1 MLVFALIGAGLR
13 RDKADIVLYVAQKA
27 PPFSLFQKGGFMW
40 SYGQCMDNIKGI
52 VLELNTMYS
61 MIIELLTNDSLLT
74 SATTALPNLVAAI
87 KGMALTLCV
96 MFFLIDFFSKSLHLQ
111 WVTWE
116 NVLMLFI
123 KMVVAKVCVDN
134 AELFTTMLY
143 KGFNGFVGALSNTA
157 SQYSFITG
165 DNMTKAQY
173 FVSSQNASLIVSDYN
188 AGFLNFEPLLLNLQ
202 ITIQGLIMKIIMI
215 LANVVVIARL
225 FELTVY
231 TMIAPVPLSTFACE
245 GLSDVGKGFLKS
257 YAAVS
262 LQAIVLAIMFL
273 SYNSVNAALIS
284 GHIGNSNLSLNGILG
299 LITTLT
305 LGIGVMQSGA
315 WSKKICGAM

>member
-1 MLVFALIGAGLR
+1 
-13 RDKADIVLYVAQKA
+13 
-27 PPFSLFQKGGFMW
+27 MW

-52 VLELNTMYS
+52 ILELNTMYS
-61 MIIELLTNDSLLT
+61 MIIELLTNDSLLVN
-74 SATTALPNLVAAI
+74 ATTSLPNLVAAI

-96 MFFLIDFFSKSLHLQ
+96 MFFLIDFFSKTLHLQ
-111 WVTWE
+111 WITWE

-134 AELFTTMLY
+134 AELFTTLLY
-143 KGFNGFVGALSNTA
+143 KGFNGFIGAISGTIT
-157 SQYSFITG
+157 QYQFISG

-173 FVSSQNASLIVSDYN
+173 FVSSSDASLIVNDVS
-188 AGFLNFEPLLLNLQ
+188 AGFLNFQPLLLNLQ

-215 LANVVVIARL
+215 LANVIVIARL

-262 LQAIVLAIMFL
+262 LQAIVLAIMFIAY
-273 SYNSVNAALIS
+273 SSVNTALIS
-284 GHIGNSNLSLNGILG
+284 GRIGSTNLTLSGILG
-299 LITTLT
+299 FVTTLT

>member
-1 MLVFALIGAGLR
+1 
-13 RDKADIVLYVAQKA
+13 
-27 PPFSLFQKGGFMW
+27 MW
-40 SYGQCMDNIKGI
+40 SYGQCMDNIKNI
-52 VLELNTMYS
+52 VRELNTMFS
-61 MIIELLTNDSLLT
+61 MLIELLTNDSLLSTTTT
-74 SATTALPNLVAAI
+74 SLPNLVSAI
-87 KGMALTLCV
+87 KATALTLCV
-96 MFFLIDFFSKSLHLQ
+96 MFFLIDFFTKSLHLQ

-123 KMVVAKVCVDN
+123 KLVVAKVCVDN

-143 KGFNGFVGALSNTA
+143 KGFNGFVGAISGTIT
-157 SQYSFITG
+157 QYQFIDG
-165 DNMTKAQY
+165 DNMTRAQY
-173 FVSSQNASLIVSDYN
+173 FVSSSDATLIVNDVD
-188 AGFLNFEPLLLNLQ
+188 AGFLNFQPLLLNLQ

-231 TMIAPVPLSTFACE
+231 TLIAPVPLSTFACE

-262 LQAIVLAIMFL
+262 LQAIVLAVMFIA
-273 SYNSVNAALIS
+273 YAAVNDALIS
-284 GHIGNSNLSLNGILG
+284 GHIGSTSLSLNGIMG

-305 LGIGVMQSGA
+305 LAMGVMQSGA

>member
-1 MLVFALIGAGLR
+1 
-13 RDKADIVLYVAQKA
+13 
-27 PPFSLFQKGGFMW
+27 MW

-52 VLELNTMYS
+52 VLELNTMFS
-61 MIIELLTNDSLLT
+61 MLIELLTNDSLLT
-74 SATTALPNLVAAI
+74 TATSSLPNLVSAI
-87 KGMALTLCV
+87 KATAITLCV
-96 MFFLIDFFSKSLHLQ
+96 MFFLIDFFSKTLHLQ

-134 AELFTTMLY
+134 AELFMTILY
-143 KGFNGFVGALSNTA
+143 KGFNSFVGTISGTIT
-157 SQYSFITG
+157 QYSFISG

-173 FVSSQNASLIVSDYN
+173 FVSQSDANLIVNNVS
-188 AGFLNFEPLLLNLQ
+188 AGFLNFQPVLMNLQ
-202 ITIQGLIMKIIMI
+202 ITIQGLIMKIVMI

-231 TMIAPVPLSTFACE
+231 TLIAPVPLSTFACE

-262 LQAIVLAIMFL
+262 LQSIVLALMFI
-273 SYNSVNAALIS
+273 SYASINNALIS
-284 GHIGNSNLSLNGILG
+284 GHIGSTNLTLSGISG
-299 LITTLT
+299 LVTTLT
-305 LGIGVMQSGA
+305 LAMGVMQSGS
-315 WSKKICGAM
+315 WSRKICGAM

>member
-1 MLVFALIGAGLR
+1 
-13 RDKADIVLYVAQKA
+13 
-27 PPFSLFQKGGFMW
+27 MW

-52 VLELNTMYS
+52 VLELNTIFS
-61 MIIELLTNDSLLT
+61 MLIELLTNDSLLT
-74 SATTALPNLVAAI
+74 TATTSLPNLVSAI
-87 KGMALTLCV
+87 KATALTLCV
-96 MFFLIDFFSKSLHLQ
+96 MFFLIDFFTKTLHLQ

-123 KMVVAKVCVDN
+123 KLVVAKVFVDN
-134 AELFTTMLY
+134 SELIMTMVY
-143 KGFNGFVGALSNTA
+143 KGFNSFIGAISGTI
-157 SQYSFITG
+157 SQYRFIDG
-165 DNMTKAQY
+165 DNLTKAQF
-173 FVSSQNASLIVSDYN
+173 FVSASDAYLIVNDVD
-188 AGFLNFEPLLLNLQ
+188 AGFLNFQPLLLNLQ
-202 ITIQGLIMKIIMI
+202 ISIQGLIMKIIMI

-231 TMIAPVPLSTFACE
+231 TMIAPVPLSTFACD
-245 GLSDVGKGFLKS
+245 GLTEVGKSFLKS

-273 SYNSVNAALIS
+273 SYSAINSALIS
-284 GHIGNSNLSLNGILG
+284 GNIGSMNLTLNGITG

-305 LGIGVMQSGA
+305 LAMGVMQSGS

>member
-1 MLVFALIGAGLR
+1 
-13 RDKADIVLYVAQKA
+13 
-27 PPFSLFQKGGFMW
+27 MW

-52 VLELNTMYS
+52 VLELNTMFS
-61 MIIELLTNDSLLT
+61 MLMELLMNDSLLT
-74 SATTALPNLVAAI
+74 TTTAALPNLIAAI
-87 KGMALTLCV
+87 KATSLTLCV
-96 MFFLIDFFSKSLHLQ
+96 MFFLIDFFTKTLHLQ

-123 KMVVAKVCVDN
+123 KLVFAKVCVDN
-134 AELFTTMLY
+134 SELIMTVVY
-143 KGFNGFVGALSNTA
+143 KGFNGFVGALSGTVM
-157 SQYSFITG
+157 QYRFIDG

-173 FVSSQNASLIVSDYN
+173 FVSSSDASLIVNDVK
-188 AGFLNFEPLLLNLQ
+188 AGFLNFQPLLMNLQ
-202 ITIQGLIMKIIMI
+202 ITIQGLIMKIVMI

-231 TMIAPVPLSTFACE
+231 TLIAPVPLSTFACD

-262 LQAIVLAIMFL
+262 LQAIVLAIMFF
-273 SYNSVNAALIS
+273 SYNAVNQALIS
-284 GHIGNSNLSLNGILG
+284 GNIGNTNLSLNGLMG

-305 LGIGVMQSGA
+305 LAMGVMQSGA

>member
-1 MLVFALIGAGLR
+1 
-13 RDKADIVLYVAQKA
+13 
-27 PPFSLFQKGGFMW
+27 MW
-40 SYGQCMDNIKGI
+40 GYGQCMDNIRSI
-52 VLELNTMYS
+52 INELNS
-61 MIIELLTNDSLLT
+61 MFSMLIELLTNDSLLQTTTT
-74 SATTALPNLVAAI
+74 SLPSLMSAI
-87 KGMALTLCV
+87 KATALTLCV
-96 MFFLIDFFSKSLHLQ
+96 MFFLIDFFTKSLHLQ

-123 KMVVAKVCVDN
+123 KLVVAKVCVDN

-143 KGFNGFVGALSNTA
+143 RGFNSFINAISGTIT
-157 SQYSFITG
+157 QYSFITG
-165 DNMTKAQY
+165 DDMTKAQY
-173 FVSSQNASLIVSDYN
+173 FVSASQAYQIVNDVD
-188 AGFLNFEPLLLNLQ
+188 AGFLNFQPILLNLQ

-231 TMIAPVPLSTFACE
+231 TLIAPVPLSTFACE

-262 LQAIVLAIMFL
+262 LQAIVLAIMFVAY
-273 SYNSVNAALIS
+273 SAVNTALIS
-284 GHIGNSNLSLNGILG
+284 GRIGSTNLTLSGIMG
-299 LITTLT
+299 LVTTLT
-305 LGIGVMQSGA
+305 LAMGVMQSGA

>member
-1 MLVFALIGAGLR
+1 
-13 RDKADIVLYVAQKA
+13 
-27 PPFSLFQKGGFMW
+27 MW
-40 SYGQCMDNIKGI
+40 RYGQCMDNIKNI
-52 VLELNTMYS
+52 VLELNTMFS
-61 MIIELLTNDSLLT
+61 MLIELLTNDDLLT
-74 SATTALPNLVAAI
+74 TATTSLPGLVAAI
-87 KGMALTLCV
+87 KGMAITLCV
-96 MFFLIDFFSKSLHLQ
+96 MFFLIDFFSKTLHLQ

-134 AELFTTMLY
+134 AELLTTVLY
-143 KGFNGFVGALSNTA
+143 KGFNSFVGAISGTVT
-157 SQYSFITG
+157 QYSFIKG

-173 FVSSQNASLIVSDYN
+173 FVSASDASLIVN
-188 AGFLNFEPLLLNLQ
+188 NEKAGFLNFQPMLMNLR
-202 ITIQGLIMKIIMI
+202 ITIQGLIMKIVMI

-231 TMIAPVPLSTFACE
+231 TMIAPVPLSTFACD

-262 LQAIVLAIMFL
+262 LQSIVLALMFV
-273 SYNSVNAALIS
+273 SYSAINNAIIG
-284 GHIGNSNLSLNGILG
+284 GHIGSTNLTLSGVSG

-305 LGIGVMQSGA
+305 LAMGVMQSGA
-315 WSKKICGAM
+315 WSRKICGAM

>member
-1 MLVFALIGAGLR
+1 
-13 RDKADIVLYVAQKA
+13 
-27 PPFSLFQKGGFMW
+27 MW
-40 SYGQCMDNIKGI
+40 SYGQCMDNIRNI
-52 VLELNTMYS
+52 ILELNTMYS

-74 SATTALPNLVAAI
+74 TTTTSLPNVVASI
-87 KGMALTLCV
+87 KAMALTLCV
-96 MFFLIDFFSKSLHLQ
+96 MFFLIDFFTKTLHLQ

-123 KMVVAKVCVDN
+123 KLVVAKVCVDN
-134 AELFTTMLY
+134 AELFTSMLY
-143 KGFNGFVGALSNTA
+143 KGFNGFIGAISGSI
-157 SQYSFITG
+157 SQFQFITG
-165 DNMTKAQY
+165 DNQTKAQY
-173 FVSSQNASLIVSDYN
+173 FVSASDASLIVNDYN
-188 AGFLNFEPLLLNLQ
+188 AGFLNFQPLLLNLQ
-202 ITIQGLIMKIIMI
+202 ITIQGLIMKIIMV

-273 SYNSVNAALIS
+273 SYAAVNNALIS
-284 GHIGNSNLSLNGILG
+284 GHIGSYNLTLNGIMG
-299 LITTLT
+299 LVTTLT

>member
-1 MLVFALIGAGLR
+1 
-13 RDKADIVLYVAQKA
+13 
-27 PPFSLFQKGGFMW
+27 MW
-40 SYGQCMDNIKGI
+40 SYGQCMDNIKNI
-52 VLELNTMYS
+52 VRELNTMFS
-61 MIIELLTNDSLLT
+61 MLIELLTNDGLLT
-74 SATTALPNLVAAI
+74 TATTSLPNLVAAI
-87 KGMALTLCV
+87 KAMAITLCV
-96 MFFLIDFFSKSLHLQ
+96 MFFLIDFFSKTLHLQ

-123 KMVVAKVCVDN
+123 KLVVAKLCVDN
-134 AELFTTMLY
+134 AELFTTILY
-143 KGFNGFVGALSNTA
+143 KGFNSFVGAISGTVT
-157 SQYSFITG
+157 QYSFISG

-173 FVSSQNASLIVSDYN
+173 FVSASDAHLIVNDTN
-188 AGFLNFEPLLLNLQ
+188 AGFLNFQPLLMNLQ
-202 ITIQGLIMKIIMI
+202 ITIQGLIMKIVLI

-262 LQAIVLAIMFL
+262 LQSIVLALMFI
-273 SYNSVNAALIS
+273 SYSAINNALIS
-284 GHIGNSNLSLNGILG
+284 GNIGSTNLTLSGISG

-305 LGIGVMQSGA
+305 LAMGVMQSGA
-315 WSKKICGAM
+315 WSRKICGAM